1 MPTLAPLDLDEYC
14 LKVGFLG
21 EIPHFVTADGAI
33 HWLDGG
39 HKHNQLH
46 DGVLCAEFAQDTLLT
61 GGEDGKT
68 ILSAIKAAPL
78 ETHETGKKWIT
89 AVTHGPNKSFAWATG
104 RDAYIRLP
112 NGTIETI
119 NHDRSV
125 EALSFAPKGL
135 RIALAHYNG
144 VTLHFAG
151 TKSPSKFLEWKGA
164 HTGAS
169 FSPDGK
175 YLITTMQENALHG
188 WRLGDNQDLRMS
200 GYPSKVKDWSWSAK
214 GKYLATT
221 GAPAAIVW
229 PFIGKTGPSGKPPLE
244 LGTRGKQLVTACACH
259 PTEEVVAI
267 GYDDGMILA
276 VRFGDSNEVVL
287 RRQSDSPISS
297 IAWDKSGFR
306 AAFGSENGACGVI
319 DIRA

>member
-1 MPTLAPLDLDEYC
+1 MGD
-14 LKVGFLG
+14 
-21 EIPHFVTADGAI
+21 IPHFVTADGTV

-39 HKHNQLH
+39 HGTASLH
-46 DGVLCAEFAQDTLLT
+46 DGILAAEFAKDTLLT

-68 ILSAIKAAPL
+68 LLSAPKGVAI
-78 ETHETGKKWIT
+78 ESHETGKKWIT
-89 AVTHGPNKSFAWATG
+89 AVAHGPKNGPHQSFAWATG
-104 RDAYIRLP
+104 RDAYIRMP
-112 NGTIETI
+112 DGKISTIS
-119 NHDRSV
+119 HDRSV

-144 VTLHFAG
+144 ATLHFPG
-151 TKSPSKFLEWKGA
+151 TNSPTKTLHWKGA

-188 WRLGDNQDLRMS
+188 WRLSDNQDLRMS

-214 GKYLATT
+214 GKHLATT
-221 GAPAAIVW
+221 GAPAAIIW
-229 PFIGKTGPSGKPPLE
+229 PFIGKDGPIGKAPLE

-259 PTEEVVAI
+259 PSEDVVAI
-267 GYDDGMILA
+267 GYDDSMILA
-276 VRFGDSNEVVL
+276 ARFGDGNEVVL
-287 RRQSDSPISS
+287 RRTGDSPITS
-297 IAWDKSGFR
+297 IAWDNAGFR
-306 AAFGSENGACGVI
+306 AAFGSENGACGVV